1 MEIIQSFIKRMD
13 ILLKAPEFKLVEQG
27 VIPDPKKD
35 NDMMF
40 FLAKGKCRVVIRD
53 KFEERFEDW

>member
-1 MEIIQSFIKRMD
+1 MD